1 VICRAL
7 FSFYSLLFRPA
18 AIHHRHRHRHYT
30 SQHHTTLLAE
40 GASILVPATL
50 GLFTTTW
57 HDAYGGFFFWRFDGV
72 CGGRQGWAGRGGL
85 GGFSYDK
92 TTGQNVY
99 YEVILSGDGNSVHG
113 PVWSGLVWFSVIW
126 FGQVCLCDVRIA

>member
-1 VICRAL
+1 VRCSRSIL
-7 FSFYSLLFRPA
+7 FYSVPPRYIIDIEIILANTTRHCSPRERAFLYLRPLVCSL
-18 AIHHRHRHRHYT
+18 RHGMMHM
-30 SQHHTTLLAE
+30 
-40 GASILVPATL
+40 VV
-50 GLFTTTW
+50 
-57 HDAYGGFFFWRFDGV
+57 FFFWRFDGV

-126 FGQVCLCDVRIA
+126 FGQVCLCDVWIA